1 MGSETVKGRVRGLR
15 QSECFL
21 GEERKRQVKPLIFQH
36 RKRKRWKYEEKERK
50 MFKLFQVKREYPYC
64 QKS

>member
-1 MGSETVKGRVRGLR
+1 MGSETVKGRLRGLG

-21 GEERKRQVKPLIFQH
+21 GEERKRQVKPVIFQD
-36 RKRKRWKYEEKERK
+36 RKRKRRKYEEKERK
-50 MFKLFQVKREYPYC
+50 KFKLLQVKREYPYC